1 MGALF
6 QNFSTSYRTAAANE
20 VGRQLRQFEQR
31 AAHRPPGQ
39 GLRQFAVQ
47 FLQEGQLSPGGQ
59 AVVVSFVGSGL
70 VVIGNTAPLVQDPGV
85 SRWFHQ
91 PPART
96 QAFSTTLAGS
106 PVEVVAA
113 PLRSGDRAV
122 GTYVAAED
130 LSPFVAE
137 RQRVLVISLVEAGIA
152 LLVGVASA
160 YLLLRRLLRTVGRMT
175 ATAAGIGRGDLDQR
189 LGEQPG
195 NDEVG
200 ELAHTFDTMLDR
212 LQAAMNSQRRLL
224 ADVSHQLRTP
234 LTVARGHL
242 EVLGRTGT
250 GDPRAVRETL
260 DLVIDELDHT
270 TKLVERL
277 LMLGRAMEPQL
288 LALEPVDLAE
298 LLSSIAGS
306 ASVLAPRDIA
316 VRCDSPL
323 FVMADR
329 EQLRGAVVNLVD
341 NAVHATPPGGRIVL
355 GAHWGNGRP
364 GPQGTTVAVEDS
376 GPGIPEAQRAAA
388 LERFARPG
396 AREEDGSGLGLAIA
410 KEVAQAHGGSIW
422 IDESPRLGGARVSLL
437 LPASSLL
444 PSGALPATSPL
455 SAGTPLTASPLPP
468 GLPASRDAGLPPL
481 GEPPPPGPP
490 PAVAAH
496 PRPPATGGRLRT
508 AP

>member
-1 MGALF
+1 MLAVALAAVVGALV

-20 VGRQLRQFEQR
+20 VGRQLRQFEQS
-31 AAHRPPGQ
+31 ASQRPASQ
-39 GLRQFAVQ
+39 SLRQFAVQ

-59 AVVVSFVGSGL
+59 AVVVSVVGSGL
-70 VVIGNTAPLVQDPGV
+70 VVIGNAAPLVQDPVV

-91 PPART
+91 PPATT

-106 PVEVVAA
+106 PVEVVAT
-113 PLRSGDRAV
+113 PLRSGSRAV

-175 ATAAGIGRGDLDQR
+175 TTAAVIGRGDLDQR

-242 EVLGRTGT
+242 EVLGRTGS
-250 GDPRAVRETL
+250 GDRQAVRETL

-277 LMLGRAMEPQL
+277 LMLGRAMEPRL

-298 LLSSIAGS
+298 MLASVAGA
-306 ASVLAPRDIA
+306 ASVLAPREIA
-316 VRCDSPL
+316 VRCEGPL
-323 FVMADR
+323 TVMADR

-341 NAVHATPPGGRIVL
+341 NAVHATAPGGRIVL
-355 GAHWGNGRP
+355 GAQVGDGRA
-364 GPQGTTVAVEDS
+364 GPQGVTVAVEDS

-422 IDESPRLGGARVSLL
+422 IDESPRLGGARVSIL

-444 PSGALPATSPL
+444 PATSR
-455 SAGTPLTASPLPP
+455 LTASPPP
-468 GLPASRDAGLPPL
+468 SRPDDSRPASPPTPVS
-481 GEPPPPGPP
+481 PPPPP
-490 PAVAAH
+490 PAPAAH
-496 PRPPATGGRLRT
+496 PSPPATGGPLAT